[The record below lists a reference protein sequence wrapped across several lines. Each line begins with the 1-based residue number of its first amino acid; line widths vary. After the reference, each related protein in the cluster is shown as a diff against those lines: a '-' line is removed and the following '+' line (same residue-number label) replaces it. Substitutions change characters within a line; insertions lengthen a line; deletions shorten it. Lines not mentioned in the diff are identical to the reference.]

1 MNLSGNIWDYFI
13 VFWAGV
19 LVSFTPCLYPLLPVT
34 AGIIAGLNTQ
44 GTRWRGFVLSVVY
57 VSGIAVTYCAL
68 AAVAAWQG
76 QVFGKFQN
84 SPYVYLLVGNILIVF
99 ALVLLE
105 VISFPV
111 FASDLQAHIRP
122 RSLVTLFLF
131 GLASGLVVGPCTA
144 PILGTLLLY
153 VGSRQ
158 NVLHAVSLLFVFSY
172 GIGASLILVGTF
184 SGLLARLPKSGIW
197 LVRIKQICAIV
208 LLLMAEILLVRAG
221 GLF

>member
-1 MNLSGNIWDYFI
+1 MLSGNIWDYFI

-34 AGIIAGLNTQ
+34 AGIIGGINTQ
-44 GTRWRGFVLSVVY
+44 GSRRRGFVLSVVY
-57 VSGIAVTYCAL
+57 VSGIAVTYCTL

-84 SPYVYLLVGNILIVF
+84 NPYVYLLVGNVLVAF
-99 ALVLLE
+99 ALILLD
-105 VISFPV
+105 IIPFPV
-111 FASDLQAHIRP
+111 FASDLQAHVRP

-131 GLASGLVVGPCTA
+131 GLVSGLVVGPCTA
-144 PILGTLLLY
+144 PVLGTLLFY
-153 VGSRQ
+153 VASRQ
-158 NVLHAVSLLFVFSY
+158 NILHAVSLLLFFSY
-172 GIGASLILVGTF
+172 GVGASLILVGTF

-197 LVRIKQICAIV
+197 LVRVKQICAII
-208 LLLMAEILLVRAG
+208 LLVMAEILFVRAG